1 MALTKFRIWSCGS
14 KKGIGSTL
22 GRSIQLFVGVGAFAF
37 GASFTPWPSLLQ
49 QVRNTDTL
57 VLATTN
63 SPTTYYLGAYGPSGP
78 DYELG
83 KALATDLGV
92 RLKVRL
98 YPTGQQALEAVQQG
112 QADIAAPGV
121 SVSPKDFPQL
131 HFTPPYQLVSR
142 VVVYRRGEPIP
153 SDIKALN
160 GDGFRITVAPEYSHL
175 MKRLGNRYPALE
187 WRVRDKAGTDELLVD
202 VASGKVRYTIANTNE
217 FKLNRRFYPSL
228 KAAFTLGQR
237 QPLAWA
243 VRGTQDHSLYQA
255 TTAYFA
261 RAQYSQLISK
271 TLKKYYRRIEADAP
285 LNTSLFMA
293 TLGNRLP
300 QYAASVNSAS
310 AQTGL
315 PWQLLVAIGYQES
328 HWNPNATSPTGVR
341 GLMMLTRPTA
351 ACLGIHNRL
360 NPHLS
365 ILGGARYLTMLLHRL
380 PSSIPYPNRLW
391 MALAAYNMGFG
402 HLLDAR
408 QLVKTRG
415 GNPNS
420 WSAVKG
426 VLPLLNQRRY
436 FIHTH
441 FGYANGAQAAQYV
454 TSIRNYYDVLMWRTA
469 QNSLPRRVRDRIAS
483 SAKAIPA
490 IY

>member
-1 MALTKFRIWSCGS
+1 M
-14 KKGIGSTL
+14 
-22 GRSIQLFVGVGAFAF
+22 VGVAAFVF
-37 GASFTPWPSLLQ
+37 GASFTPRPSLLR
-49 QVRNTDTL
+49 QVQNTDTL

-63 SPTTYYLGAYGPSGP
+63 SPTTYYLGAYGPAGP
-78 DYELG
+78 DYVLG
-83 KALATDLGV
+83 KALATELGV
-92 RLKVRL
+92 RLKIRL
-98 YPTGQQALEAVQQG
+98 YQTGQQALEAVAHD

-121 SVSPKDFPQL
+121 SVNPKDFPQL
-131 HFTPPYQLVSR
+131 DFTPPYQLVSR
-142 VVVYRRGEPIP
+142 VVVYRRGEPVP
-153 SDIKALN
+153 SNVKALN
-160 GDGFRITVAPEYSHL
+160 GDRYRITVAPEYSHL
-175 MKRLGNRYPALE
+175 MQRLGKRYPTLE
-187 WRVRDKAGTDELLVD
+187 WSVREKAGTDELLVD

-243 VRGTQDHSLYQA
+243 VRGAQDQSLYQA

-261 RAQYSQLISK
+261 RAQSSELISK
-271 TLKKYYRRIEADAP
+271 TLQKYYSRLEADAP
-285 LNTSLFMA
+285 LNTALFMA

-300 QYAASVNSAS
+300 QYAASVNTAS

-315 PWQLLVAIGYQES
+315 PWQLLVAMGYQES
-328 HWNPNATSPTGVR
+328 HWNPNAISPTGVR

-351 ACLGIHNRL
+351 ACLGIHDRL

-365 ILGGARYLTMLLHRL
+365 ILGGARYLSMLLNRL
-380 PSSIPYPNRLW
+380 PPSIPYPNRLW

-408 QLVKTRG
+408 RLVSSRG
-415 GNPNS
+415 GDPNS
-420 WSAVKG
+420 WSAVKK

-436 FIHTH
+436 FVHTQ
-441 FGYANGAQAAQYV
+441 FGYANGAQAAEYV

-469 QNSLPRRVRDRIAS
+469 QNSLPARVRDRLAS
-483 SAKAIPA
+483 SSKGIPA